1 MFFVEGGEFAMLEKI
16 KGFVQKHKT
25 KAIVAVGSAST
36 AMAAMAPV
44 AFADDQQAGIVTNP
58 VGTLDMWASITGGV
72 GTFVNG
78 ILMPV
83 ASFCTSNGICL
94 MFLTATFIKLGVG
107 VLKRSISAFGR
118 GR

>member
-1 MFFVEGGEFAMLEKI
+1 MLEKV
-16 KGFVQKHKT
+16 KGFVQEHKT
-25 KAIVAVGSAST
+25 KAAVAVGSAAVS
-36 AMAAMAPV
+36 MGAMAPV
-44 AFADDQQAGIVTNP
+44 AFASDNQQAGIITDP
-58 VGTLDMWASITGGV
+58 VQTADMWASITGGV

-78 ILMPV
+78 ILIPV